1 MISTH
6 PILYNTIKSTMCS
19 LTDHVVEGILKY
31 SLAPYADQ
39 NNIELSD
46 LIKKLS
52 DYHSENMIEKKPKK
66 KLKINTKRGRPAGST
81 NDKSNTKKKKSDN
94 NGGSV
99 DVVKR
104 PRGRPKGSTNKK
116 HNDVDVGI

>member
-1 MISTH
+1 
-6 PILYNTIKSTMCS
+6 MCS
-19 LTDHVVEGILKY
+19 ITDHVIEGILKY

-52 DYHSENMIEKKPKK
+52 DFHSENMIEKKPKQ
-66 KLKINTKRGRPAGST
+66 KLKINPKRGRPAGS
-81 NDKSNTKKKKSDN
+81 NNKDKLKTQKEKNE
-94 NGGSV
+94 NGENV
-99 DVVKR
+99 NCEKR
-104 PRGRPKGSTNKK
+104 PRGRPKGSTKKK